1 MFQANVPGWESMSPL
16 ERLQHMS
23 TVEPCEV
30 HDYEPMINV
39 FGKQSVGQ
47 VCKNCLDMQA
57 WIYNWQEGD

>member
-16 ERLQHMS
+16 ERLQYMS

-39 FGKQSVGQ
+39 FGKESVGQ